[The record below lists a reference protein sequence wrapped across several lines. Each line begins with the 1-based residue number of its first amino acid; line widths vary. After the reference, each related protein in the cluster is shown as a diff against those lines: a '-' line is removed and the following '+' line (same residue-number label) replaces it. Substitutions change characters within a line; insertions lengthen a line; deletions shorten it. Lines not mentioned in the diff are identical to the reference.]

1 MRIYIS
7 GMIADDPNYMI
18 KFKKAGHHLYVIG
31 HIPIMPIDLP
41 EGLTDAEYLMLDH
54 ILINLCDALYMLTD
68 WTKSEGAMIEHEI
81 AVRGGKKIFYQDCEA
96 SEKELMES
104 GIME

>member
-7 GMIADDPNYMI
+7 GMINDDPNYMI
-18 KFKKAGHHLYVIG
+18 KFKKAAHHLYVVG
-31 HIPIMPIDLP
+31 HIPIMPTDLP

-54 ILINLCDALYMLTD
+54 ILVNLCDALYMLTD

-96 SEKELMES
+96 SEKELEAL
-104 GIME
+104 GEE